1 MAAVVSQGGNSAMPL
16 SGRLIYVKLTFN
28 CPYCGHA
35 LTKSGG
41 WFQSVGRFQCAGCQ
55 REVKLTYDDK
65 LALFKKHAHLV
76 EPEQNMKAARPPQ
89 TPKKNSVGGSA
100 TS

>member
-1 MAAVVSQGGNSAMPL
+1 MPL

-35 LTKSGG
+35 LIKSGG

-55 REVKLTYDDK
+55 REVKLTYGDK

-76 EPEQNMKAARPPQ
+76 EPRAKHEQRLARH
-89 TPKKNSVGGSA
+89 KHRKNSVGGSA